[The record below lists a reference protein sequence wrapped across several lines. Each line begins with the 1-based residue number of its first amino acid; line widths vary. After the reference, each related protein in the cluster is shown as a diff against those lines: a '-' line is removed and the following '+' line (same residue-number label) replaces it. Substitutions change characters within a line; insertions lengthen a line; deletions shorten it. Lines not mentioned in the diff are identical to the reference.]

1 MIEELVFNEDD
12 VIAIIAP
19 HPDDEC
25 LGAFAALHRMP
36 ERTDVYVLSD
46 GSHGNPEKSVA
57 EEAEIRRR
65 QFDAEMEYVKPR
77 KAVWL
82 GYEDTTLPRHYEA
95 ADQID
100 FTQYTKVF
108 LPWDKSLHPDH
119 RAACEMCCIAM
130 QKQEANPECFIYEV
144 FAPFHQPTHFIN
156 ITDSVGEKSRLIEFH
171 EDQIIQRDCN
181 LSLNRYRGAQLF
193 SRKDLNYAECYLK
206 VDPRNIAYSNDL
218 LVKLFQFKEDFSLYD
233 RLLEKGIRI
242 KRVLPCDITPVQ
254 KFIEENFSRSWADEA
269 LPAIMKGS
277 CFIAVREKEILA
289 FGCVDATA
297 RAFIGPCGTR
307 EDARGLGLY
316 RALSQRCYRYLIE
329 HGYQYAIVGMAAY
342 TVRGIHRDL
351 GDATV
356 IEGSRGSY
364 DNLLVRTEYY

>member
-1 MIEELVFNEDD
+1 MEEKLVSEMNEFLSASSGTDD
-12 VIAIIAP
+12 GDLPFEPLDAFSTEPVEFSEMAGDMLDKVENLFDLTRLYNR
-19 HPDDEC
+19 HSVKY
-25 LGAFAALHRMP
+25 LKAFA
-36 ERTDVYVLSD
+36 
-46 GSHGNPEKSVA
+46 
-57 EEAEIRRR
+57 
-65 QFDAEMEYVKPR
+65 
-77 KAVWL
+77 
-82 GYEDTTLPRHYEA
+82 
-95 ADQID
+95 
-100 FTQYTKVF
+100 
-108 LPWDKSLHPDH
+108 
-119 RAACEMCCIAM
+119 
-130 QKQEANPECFIYEV
+130 
-144 FAPFHQPTHFIN
+144 
-156 ITDSVGEKSRLIEFH
+156 
-171 EDQIIQRDCN
+171 
-181 LSLNRYRGAQLF
+181 
-193 SRKDLNYAECYLK
+193 
-206 VDPRNIAYSNDL
+206 
-218 LVKLFQFKEDFSLYD
+218 
-233 RLLEKGIRI
+233 LLEKGIRI
-242 KRVLPCDITPVQ
+242 KRTLPCDITPVQ
-254 KFIEENFSRSWADEA
+254 KFIEENFSRGWADEA